1 MNVLKERS
9 DWLLSITNPPITRY
23 LMSKVE
29 WDWRLIGIVGA
40 RGTGK
45 TTLVLQHLKLIYGN
59 SNEAIYITLDDLYFT
74 ANSLIGFVETFRQK
88 GGKAVYIDEV
98 HKYPGWAREIKN
110 IYDLFPDIKIVFTGS
125 SIIDILK
132 QDVDLSRRA
141 VVYNLQGLSFRE
153 YLMLVSGQPFEVI
166 NFGNLLEK
174 HKELSLDICS
184 KVKPFA
190 YWDEYLKKGYYPYF
204 VENKNVY
211 YQRLEQSLNLTLE
224 TDLNFIDGFDAK
236 NIPKIK
242 QLLYVLA
249 MSVPFK
255 PNIVKLSEKIGIHR
269 NTLINYLHYLEKA
282 KVIQTLFNAG
292 VTPGILQKPDK
303 IYLENTN
310 ISWLLSETIPDKG
323 TLRETFFLNQLKNG
337 HTIKLPP
344 QGDYLV
350 DDKYVFEVGGKS
362 KDYRQIKNI
371 KNSYIASDEIEIG
384 SYNKIPLWMF
394 GFFY

>member
-1 MNVLKERS
+1 MDSLKQRS
-9 DWLLSITNPPITRY
+9 DWLINNINPPITRY
-23 LMSKVE
+23 LMGRVE
-29 WDWRLIGIVGA
+29 WDWRLIGVIGA

-45 TTLVLQHLKLIYGN
+45 TTLLLQHLKVTFGI
-59 SNEAIYITLDDLYFT
+59 SETAIYITLDDLHF
-74 ANSLIGFVETFRQK
+74 ANNTLIDFIERFRQL

-110 IYDLFPDIKIVFTGS
+110 IYDLYPDMKIVFTGS
-125 SIIDILK
+125 SVIEILK

-141 VVYNLQGLSFRE
+141 VMYTLQGLSFRE
-153 YLMLVSGQPFEVI
+153 YLNLVSGETFDVLQF
-166 NFGNLLEK
+166 NDLLTK
-174 HKELSLDICS
+174 HTELSMSICS
-184 KVKPFA
+184 KIKPLAF
-190 YWDEYLKKGYYPYF
+190 WDEYLKTGYYPYF
-204 VENKNVY
+204 NENKNVY
-211 YQRLEQSLNLTLE
+211 YIRLEQAINLTLE

-269 NTLINYLHYLEKA
+269 NTLINYLHYLEKSQI
-282 KVIQTLFNAG
+282 IQTLFNAG

-337 HTIKLPP
+337 HTIKLPVE
-344 QGDYLV
+344 GDYLV
-350 DDKYVFEVGGKS
+350 DDKWIFEVGGKG
-362 KDYRQIKNI
+362 KTNKQIKDV
-371 KNSYIASDEIEIG
+371 KNSYIVSDDIETG
-384 SYNKIPLWMF
+384 AFNRIPLWLF
-394 GFFY
+394 GMLY